1 VTLKSPPISK
11 TDKLMYR
18 KLFALLRKRK
28 SADDDQLFAGIHKK
42 VFAETNCLACANCC
56 KTHSPLFTEKD
67 IIRIAR
73 NLNMKPA
80 VFVSKYL
87 LLDEDGDWVFQTTPC
102 PFLLHDNKCSIYEFR
117 PQACKEYPH
126 TNRKKQY
133 QIETITIKNAE
144 ICPAVKTILDRVSDK
159 LLNV

>member
-1 VTLKSPPISK
+1 
-11 TDKLMYR
+11 
-18 KLFALLRKRK
+18 
-28 SADDDQLFAGIHKK
+28 
-42 VFAETNCLACANCC
+42 
-56 KTHSPLFTEKD
+56 
-67 IIRIAR
+67 
-73 NLNMKPA
+73 MKPA